1 MKKEHELF
9 VPLAH
14 QLELGMMF
22 GASRFAGDV
31 PATVVTLF
39 VVLVSTTTRWDEW
52 GCAASSPNF
61 FMRDLLNC
69 FCDGDLGDNVHY
81 TYLVLL

>member
-39 VVLVSTTTRWDEW
+39 VVLASTTTAGMSGAVRQ
-52 GCAASSPNF
+52 AAQISLCETF
-61 FMRDLLNC
+61 
-69 FCDGDLGDNVHY
+69 
-81 TYLVLL
+81 